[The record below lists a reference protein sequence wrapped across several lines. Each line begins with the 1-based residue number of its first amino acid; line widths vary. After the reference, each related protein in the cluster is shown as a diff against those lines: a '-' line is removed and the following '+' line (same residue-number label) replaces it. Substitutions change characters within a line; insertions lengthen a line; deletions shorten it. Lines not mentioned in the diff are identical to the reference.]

1 MSTQSISLYYKE
13 GSSDREYH
21 VQLES
26 AGNGFVVNFQYGR
39 RGSTLQIGTK
49 TTSPIPLDKAQK
61 IYDKLISEKKGKGY
75 TEGMEGTPYSGTEK
89 AGQVS
94 GLLPQ
99 LLNPVDETGLE
110 EMLESRAWA
119 RQEKKDGERLIVRT
133 EVGKAEG
140 SNRKG
145 LIVPLAETIRTGV
158 LALFGTSRAVVDGES
173 VGDCY
178 WVFDL
183 LEIDGSD
190 IRHQGFEERYLRLQA
205 LCGSG
210 NGNAF
215 LQLIPVATKPWVK
228 HEVYERLLQEK
239 AEGVVFKR
247 IGAPYVPG
255 RPASGGTQLK
265 YKFTRTATCAVL
277 AVNDKRSIQLAI
289 AHQGVLQFVG
299 NVTIQPNF
307 DIPKSG
313 SLVEVR
319 YLYAYPNGSLYQP
332 IYLGPRLDLDTA
344 DEHSS
349 LKFKQGSEDS

>member
-1 MSTQSISLYYKE
+1 MLAVLDDMLQRLVDAARGAHGAESRRGHSERLE
-13 GSSDREYH
+13 EPLPH
-21 VQLES
+21 QLLVGS
-26 AGNGFVVNFQYGR
+26 AG
-39 RGSTLQIGTK
+39 
-49 TTSPIPLDKAQK
+49 
-61 IYDKLISEKKGKGY
+61 
-75 TEGMEGTPYSGTEK
+75 
-89 AGQVS
+89 
-94 GLLPQ
+94 
-99 LLNPVDETGLE
+99 PVRSDAPGN
-110 EMLESRAWA
+110 
-119 RQEKKDGERLIVRT
+119 
-133 EVGKAEG
+133 GKAP
-140 SNRKG
+140 
-145 LIVPLAETIRTGV
+145 VGV
-158 LALFGTSRAVVDGES
+158 
-173 VGDCY
+173 
-178 WVFDL
+178 
-183 LEIDGSD
+183 EIGGAG
-190 IRHQGFEERYLRLQA
+190 R
-205 LCGSG
+205 
-210 NGNAF
+210 
-215 LQLIPVATKPWVK
+215 
-228 HEVYERLLQEK
+228 VYRRLLQEK